1 MKQKVIIADIKSV
14 NNIGKSEGHYFPVAR
29 NYLEMLHDDFDI
41 KVAGGP
47 VYRNEFSPNEL
58 FELPYDNT
66 GSNRLLNLV
75 RTLIN
80 GFYLIKN
87 RGDATIVFQCS
98 AVSSV
103 LLVLSLIN
111 TKAKIFLI
119 QYDKMIQNSKVKS
132 LLFKIAKS
140 KIRGVI
146 CPGDEI
152 GKSLEVPY
160 CVVPDYIYVPKLMP
174 KCIDYKEK
182 KYDFGM
188 YGILANG
195 KGICEA
201 AEYLSKT
208 QYKVKIAGK
217 VASLPEDIE
226 MHEKLLQLAE
236 KNGNI
241 DLEIGYLADNVYR
254 EYMATSRYIILNYS
268 SSYALR
274 SSGVILDAI
283 YSRTPVIVKDR
294 AYVQF
299 VKEHGIGCVYS
310 ELTELKLDEL
320 LNAERYEQYQDA
332 IERYLETQKNELE
345 RMIGFIRG

>member
-1 MKQKVIIADIKSV
+1 MKQKVIVADIKSV
-14 NNIGKSEGHYFPVAR
+14 NNNGKSEGHYFSVAR
-29 NYLEMLHDDFDI
+29 NYLEMLHDNFDV

-47 VYRNEFSPNEL
+47 VYRSEFSSNEL

-80 GFYLIKN
+80 GFYLIKKG
-87 RGDATIVFQCS
+87 GDATIVFQCS

-103 LLVLSLIN
+103 LLVLSVID
-111 TKAKIFLI
+111 TKSKIFII
-119 QYDKMIQNSKVKS
+119 QYDKMIQNSKLKS
-132 LLFKIAKS
+132 LLFKVVKS
-140 KIRGVI
+140 RICGVI

-152 GKSLEVPY
+152 GKSLELPY
-160 CVVPDYIYVPKLMP
+160 CAIPDYIYVSKQMP
-174 KCIDYKEK
+174 QCIDYEEK

-188 YGILANG
+188 YGILAYG
-195 KGICEA
+195 KGIYEA

-226 MHEKLLQLAE
+226 MYEKLLQLAE
-236 KNGNI
+236 KNENI
-241 DLEIGYLADNVYR
+241 DLEIGYLADSVYR
-254 EYMATSRYIILNYS
+254 EYILASRYIILNYS

-283 YSRTPVIVKDR
+283 YSRTPVIAKDR

-310 ELTELKLDEL
+310 ELTDLKLDEL
-320 LNAERYEQYQDA
+320 LNAERYEQYQTA
-332 IERYLETQKNELE
+332 IERYLETQKTELE
-345 RMIGFIRG
+345 RIIGFIRG

>member
-14 NNIGKSEGHYFPVAR
+14 NNNGKSEGHYFPVAR
-29 NYLEMLHDDFDI
+29 NYLEMLYDDFDV

-47 VYRNEFSPNEL
+47 VYKNFFSSNEL

-66 GSNRLLNLV
+66 GSHRLLNLV

-87 RGDATIVFQCS
+87 REDATIVFQCS
-98 AVSSV
+98 GVSSV
-103 LLVLSLIN
+103 LLLLTLIN
-111 TKAKIFLI
+111 TKARILMI
-119 QYDKMIQNSKVKS
+119 QYDDMIQNSKVKS
-132 LLFKIAKS
+132 LLFKMGKS
-140 KIRGVI
+140 KISGVI

-152 GKSLEVPY
+152 GKSLELPY
-160 CVVPDYIYVPKLMP
+160 CVVPDYIYVPKQMP

-188 YGILANG
+188 YGVLAYG
-195 KGICEA
+195 KGIYEA

-226 MHEKLLQLAE
+226 MYEKLLQLAE
-236 KNGNI
+236 KNENI

-254 EYMATSRYIILNYS
+254 EYILASRYIILNYS

-283 YSRTPVIVKDR
+283 YSRTPVIAKDR

-310 ELTELKLDEL
+310 ELTDLKLDEL
-320 LNAERYEQYQDA
+320 LNAERYGQYLDA
-332 IERYLETQKNELE
+332 IERYLETQKTELE
-345 RMIGFIRG
+345 RMVGFIRE